1 MDSDTL
7 NVVLKTAAFSTTP
20 TISGVENIN
29 VAIDAF
35 AGTTTTFD
43 AVNVTGATITL
54 SSTKLGFNGEAGVT
68 NVGDNNVT
76 AGQNVDTLEVA
87 GLEAGVVNTGSA
99 TTVDI
104 TALTAGAGEEINLTI
119 NGDIDATITFNTPA
133 IQTLNLV
140 ATAASVVT
148 LNAASAVAPA
158 NLTIAGSGDL
168 SIDTDAA
175 NVSASTITG
184 VNVLNITTA
193 GAVDAENFTVNSIEI
208 SDAATSSVT
217 NANGQVVDLSVADAD
232 LTVSGDSTT
241 GAATTLNVTAD
252 QTGSAG
258 LTVDGVDTS
267 IINLSDVVTQIA
279 VSLTIEGEATVN
291 VLGDVTIDDLVA
303 SNTTDTAIL
312 AGTGD
317 VTLTTTDLQSIDASG
332 LTGALVV
339 TATTAGE
346 AAIVGGTGDNDIT
359 LSNKAVDSAFTGQGG
374 NDTVDA
380 TAAIAGDVAVES
392 GDGDDIVK
400 VAAPIATIAFDGG
413 TGTDTLSIDDTG
425 DISGAS
431 VSLVSV
437 EAIQVTDNDAT
448 AQAALTA
455 TVSASTLSGESF
467 TVNTAANNTGVAVD
481 TATITV
487 DVATTDTV
495 IDLSGL
501 TLTNVSSIGVV
512 ASANTAA
519 VSVTGTSTAD
529 TITGTT
535 LADTIVGGAGDDVI
549 NAGGGADTLTGDAGA
564 DTFVFGT
571 GESVEGA
578 VASITDFN
586 TSQFDVL
593 DLVGG
598 TVLADVAGTSVT
610 AADADGG
617 TVTASINSGIMTLA
631 GADAANIDTFAEW
644 VDAAEIMI
652 GASSDALAFE
662 FNGNTY
668 AIEGDGFGA
677 TDNLVELTGITGLT
691 GVDITAGVDTLVIA

>member
-1 MDSDTL
+1 VDSDTL

-279 VSLTIEGEATVN
+279 ASLTIEGEATVN
-291 VLGDVTIDDLVA
+291 VLGDVTINNLVA

-317 VTLTTTDLQSIDASG
+317 VTLTTTNLQSIDASG

-359 LSNKAVDSAFTGQGG
+359 LADVDSAFTGQAG

-380 TAAIAGDVAVES
+380 TAVTTGDVAVES
-392 GDGDDIVK
+392 GDGDDTVK
-400 VAAPIATIAFDGG
+400 VAAPTATIAFDGG
-413 TGTDTLSIDDTG
+413 TGTDTLSINNTGG

-448 AQAALTA
+448 VQAALTA

>member
-279 VSLTIEGEATVN
+279 ASLTIEGEATVN
-291 VLGDVTIDDLVA
+291 VLGDVTINNLVA

-317 VTLTTTDLQSIDASG
+317 VTLTTTNLQSIDASG

-359 LSNKAVDSAFTGQGG
+359 LADVDSAFTGQAG

-380 TAAIAGDVAVES
+380 TAVTTGDVAVES
-392 GDGDDIVK
+392 GDGDDTVK
-400 VAAPIATIAFDGG
+400 VAAPTATIAFDGG
-413 TGTDTLSIDDTG
+413 TGTDTLSINNTGG

-448 AQAALTA
+448 VQAALTA

>member
-168 SIDTDAA
+168 SIDTDSAD
-175 NVSASTITG
+175 VSVSTITG

-279 VSLTIEGEATVN
+279 ASLTIEGEATVN
-291 VLGDVTIDDLVA
+291 VLGDVTINNLVA

-332 LTGALVV
+332 LTGALVA
-339 TATTAGE
+339 ATTAGT
-346 AAIVGGTGDNDIT
+346 AIVGGTGDNDIT
-359 LSNKAVDSAFTGQGG
+359 LANVDSAFTGQGG

-380 TAAIAGDVAVES
+380 TAVTTGDVAVES
-392 GDGDDIVK
+392 GDGDDTVK
-400 VAAPIATIAFDGG
+400 VAAPTATIAFDGG
-413 TGTDTLSIDDTG
+413 TGTDTLSINNTGG

-448 AQAALTA
+448 VQAALTA

-501 TLTNVSSIGVV
+501 TLTNVSSIVV
-512 ASANTAA
+512 DAHANTAA